1 MTFPA
6 DPQKLP
12 VALAWLVNLPDRYA
26 VPYQIVGGLA
36 AHAYGATRPVV
47 DVDLYMPFDQAQ
59 PFLAEIQPFIVRQ
72 PLPHRSESWDL
83 VYLALEYVDVYI
95 EIGDSSTHPRFYNR
109 IDSRWEDQ
117 RLEYDSSVT
126 ETLFGVA
133 LKVMP
138 RDELV
143 RYKRMLD
150 REVDYADLEEMGAG
164 PANALSTLITN

>member
-12 VALAWLVNLPDRYA
+12 AALSWLVNLLDRYA

-47 DVDLYMPFDQAQ
+47 DVDLYMPFNQAQ
-59 PFLAEIQPFIVRQ
+59 AILAEIQPFIVRQ
-72 PLPHRSESWDL
+72 PLPHHSDSWDL
-83 VYLALEYVDVYI
+83 VYLALEYADVYV
-95 EIGDSSTHPRFYNR
+95 EIGDSSTHPRFYNW
-109 IDSRWEDQ
+109 IGGRWEDQ
-117 RLEYDSSVT
+117 RLEYDASVT
-126 ETLFGVA
+126 AKVFGVA

-138 RDELV
+138 CEELV

-150 REVDYADLEEMGAG
+150 REVDHADLAEMEVL
-164 PANALSTLITN
+164 P

>member
-12 VALAWLVNLPDRYA
+12 VALSWLVTLLDRHA

-47 DVDLYMPFDQAQ
+47 DVDLYMPFNQAQ
-59 PFLAEIQPFIVRQ
+59 AILAEIQPFIVRQ
-72 PLPHRSESWDL
+72 PLPHHSDSWDL
-83 VYLALEYVDVYI
+83 VYLALEYADVYV
-95 EIGDSSTHPRFYNR
+95 EIGDSSTYPRFYNR
-109 IDSRWEDQ
+109 IDGRWEDQ
-117 RLEYDSSVT
+117 RLDYDASVT
-126 ETLFGVA
+126 AKVFGVA

-138 RDELV
+138 REELV

-150 REVDYADLEEMGAG
+150 REVDHADLAEMEVL
-164 PANALSTLITN
+164 P